1 MLLLPRLGHC
11 FKLATST
18 YQHPV
23 ERCLVWF
30 YWCSLSSADTA
41 DHVGI
46 CSFLLA
52 YPKEVHKPISKQNS
66 TEFPAHSASFH
77 TFPSGESLLW
87 LANLRQLYE
96 KGISDKKNN
105 QRKFEG
111 FPRWTGG
118 ANHHCYTR
126 LLSHIHIM
134 LLLPYNDYCVSRK
147 HITVFQWRV
156 PSAIIAFSPL
166 IRSSKSPWNYSVQ
179 HLFTR
184 SVKISCSR

>member
-41 DHVGI
+41 DRVGI

-96 KGISDKKNN
+96 KGISDKKIT
-105 QRKFEG
+105 RESSRAFL
-111 FPRWTGG
+111 GG
-118 ANHHCYTR
+118 QVALTT
-126 LLSHIHIM
+126 IVT
-134 LLLPYNDYCVSRK
+134 PDYSLTFILCFCCP
-147 HITVFQWRV
+147 TTT
-156 PSAIIAFSPL
+156 IAFPENTLQYFSGECPQPL
-166 IRSSKSPWNYSVQ
+166 LHSHNWSGLQNLLRIILSSICLLVQ
-179 HLFTR
+179 
-184 SVKISCSR
+184 SK

>member
-1 MLLLPRLGHC
+1 MFKTCGCSGKNILNFCCSINKCAKKEKRNADFNIAFYTTFLLVSILSVLLGRNIFSMLLLPRLAHC

-30 YWCSLSSADTA
+30 YWRSLSSADTA

-77 TFPSGESLLW
+77 TFPSGESLL
-87 LANLRQLYE
+87 
-96 KGISDKKNN
+96 
-105 QRKFEG
+105 
-111 FPRWTGG
+111 
-118 ANHHCYTR
+118 
-126 LLSHIHIM
+126 
-134 LLLPYNDYCVSRK
+134 
-147 HITVFQWRV
+147 
-156 PSAIIAFSPL
+156 
-166 IRSSKSPWNYSVQ
+166 
-179 HLFTR
+179 
-184 SVKISCSR
+184 